1 MSFFP
6 KIVVG
11 HNNIFGVD
19 HLNKDRGKKRSKFFN
34 SKKKI
39 ERLIDISIIYG
50 AQGMM
55 LSTHQKAGEVLDILK
70 KKKLYI
76 YPLLPYLQ
84 KYITEA
90 NNKGLIGS
98 LKFFMTQRKRTN
110 LIDFKD
116 INNFINGIVTLN
128 DINFL
133 KILINQELI
142 NFKKLNC
149 HCIFLHDG
157 LTDICLAL
165 NLKEIFYFYNEYIL
179 KEFKTEAGYA
189 TKNFP
194 LLIKK
199 FNLWGLKKPKIMSH
213 INDIGFN
220 MNPSMKE
227 YEKTIKNNNFNFMAM
242 SSLASGATTP
252 SKSYRYIG
260 KLKKIESICV
270 GVSSEKHV
278 KETFS
283 AIKKFI

>member
-1 MSFFP
+1 M
-6 KIVVG
+6 
-11 HNNIFGVD
+11 
-19 HLNKDRGKKRSKFFN
+19 
-34 SKKKI
+34 
-39 ERLIDISIIYG
+39 
-50 AQGMM
+50 
-55 LSTHQKAGEVLDILK
+55 
-70 KKKLYI
+70 YI

-90 NNKGLIGS
+90 NNRGLVGS
-98 LKFFMTQRKRTN
+98 LKFFMTERNGAN
-110 LIDFKD
+110 LVNFKNF
-116 INNFINGIVTLN
+116 NNFISGIVTLN

-133 KILINQELI
+133 KILINQELK

-165 NLKEIFYFYNEYIL
+165 NLKEIFYFYNEYIF

-213 INDIGFN
+213 INNIGFN

-227 YEKTIKNNNFNFMAM
+227 YEKTIKNNKFNFMAM

-252 SKSYRYIG
+252 SKSYKYIG
-260 KLKKIESICV
+260 SLKKIESICV